1 MKTSVVVMERTMT
14 AEVEVSHPPEWSE
27 ADVKAA
33 VNARQIDINGAAP
46 YWGGGQRTV
55 IKEIRF
61 GESMEPDDKAEM
73 CGPGCA
79 PVELVDED
87 LDGDA

>member
-14 AEVEVSHPPEWSE
+14 AEVEVTHPPEWTKD
-27 ADVKAA
+27 DVKSA
-33 VNARQIDINGAAP
+33 VDARQIDINSAAP

-61 GESMEPDDKAEM
+61 GESMEADDKAEM
-73 CGPGCA
+73 GMSS

-87 LDGDA
+87 LDGDS